1 MGDDGPTFGGDERD
15 FVLDT
20 THFPVVRMIF
30 PRIGNHES
38 IDKNMVNMLAL
49 CATERIAVI
58 GDSRQLDVKTVTPTI
73 RKHFFDKVNEFSAL
87 RGHHMLGEAALVG
100 NWVHKHFY
108 QAYLWMKT
116 DRPYPTKAFDDEELA
131 LAWCRSLVADAHAE
145 QAG

>member
-1 MGDDGPTFGGDERD
+1 MGDGPTYGGEERD

-20 THFPVVRMIF
+20 THFPIVRMIF

-49 CATERIAVI
+49 SANEPIVVI

-73 RKHFFDKVNEFSAL
+73 RKHFFDKVNEFSDL
-87 RGHHMLGEAALVG
+87 RGHHMLGEAALVDS
-100 NWVHKHFY
+100 WVLKHFY
-108 QAYLWMKT
+108 QAYLWMKS
-116 DRPYPTKAFDDEELA
+116 DRDYPTKAFDDEEKA
-131 LAWCRSLVADAHAE
+131 LEWCRSLLRESKAN